1 MVYFQKK
8 SFKLPLMITPKSSK
22 VVQLN
27 ERVVSTVILEFGAK
41 DATFKIASV
50 TLPDLYDGLILVKP
64 LYFSN
69 DPAQRMWIE
78 KPNPKSDEVP
88 RSYLKGPE
96 IGEPMPAFG
105 MAEVMKSASGKYL
118 AGDKIIGKMYWA
130 EYCVIPEQQIFNKV
144 EESLGFPLT
153 HYLSFLGFT
162 GLTAYF
168 GLLDVGKLQKGQT
181 VVISAASGATGSM
194 AVQIAKHLFEA
205 GKVIAISSSEEKC
218 KWVESLGADKCLSYK
233 SQSFQKDLAAAIGP
247 DFADVY
253 FDNVGG
259 EVLDFML
266 KHVKD
271 HGRVVACGA
280 VSTYNDPEKRKIFN
294 WSSIITQKLTIEGF
308 IFFQFVSRFP
318 EAVAALAEGIKE
330 GKIESTEGVEL
341 VDLSGKDDFLV
352 AVVKTWAT
360 LFTPEKGNGKL
371 ISKV

>member
-1 MVYFQKK
+1 MSV
-8 SFKLPLMITPKSSK
+8 PTSSK

-27 ERVVSTVILEFGAK
+27 ELVVNSVNLDFGAK
-41 DATFKIASV
+41 NATFKIASV
-50 TLPDLYDGLILVKP
+50 ALPDLTDGLVLIKP

-69 DPAQRMWIE
+69 DPAQRMWME
-78 KPNPKSDEVP
+78 KPDPKSDEVP

-96 IGEPMPAFG
+96 IGEPMTAFG
-105 MAEVMKSASGKYL
+105 MAEVVKSASGKYS
-118 AGDKIIGKMYWA
+118 AGDKIVGKMYWA

-144 EESLGFPLT
+144 DESLGFPLT

-168 GLLDVGKLQKGQT
+168 GLLDIGKLQKGQT

-194 AVQIAKHLFEA
+194 AVQVAKHLFEA
-205 GKVIAISSSEEKC
+205 GKVIAISSTEEKC
-218 KWVESLGADKCLSYK
+218 RWVESLGADKCLSYK
-233 SQSFQKDLAAAIGP
+233 SPSFQKDLAAAIGS

-294 WSSIITQKLTIEGF
+294 WSSIITQKLTVQGF
-308 IFFQFVSRFP
+308 IFFQFASRFP
-318 EAVAALAEGIKE
+318 EAIAALAKGIKE

-341 VDLSGKDDFLV
+341 VDVSGKDDFLV

-371 ISKV
+371 ITKM